1 MHYLEDQNL
10 NLKLMYNEIA
20 DLKLQNQRLQQRLN
34 EKKTKTQINA
44 YQMLD
49 SQEVLKLKI
58 EDLTSKLSNAL
69 GYIKDLERQLKA

>member
-44 YQMLD
+44 FQMLD

-58 EDLTSKLSNAL
+58 EDLTSQLSNAL
-69 GYIKDLERQLKA
+69 GYIKDLERKLKA

>member
-1 MHYLEDQNL
+1 
-10 NLKLMYNEIA
+10 MYNEIA

-69 GYIKDLERQLKA
+69 GLIKDLERQLKA